1 LSSTFPGEETKTL
14 IPFANRIDATFDEL
28 RNKKEK
34 ALVVY
39 ITGGDP
45 DISTTLKLLHALT
58 EAGADLI
65 EIGIPFSDPMGDGKA
80 NQKAAERALRK
91 NTNLKNIFD
100 CVRRFR
106 KTNRTTPLVFFSY
119 LNPVY
124 SFGYERFS
132 VECRK
137 SGIDGC
143 LFLDMP
149 FDEEASLQRSLLK
162 NRIHTILLATP
173 ATESRRLKNICRK
186 TGGFLYAVSSL
197 GVTGM
202 RTHFDRGFKSYIKKI
217 RAHCT
222 QPVCV
227 GFGISTPEMAQKASL
242 EADGVIIGSAIVN
255 LIEKNLNNKRKIL
268 SEISYFTKKVKES
281 LSKLLQKE

>member
-1 LSSTFPGEETKTL
+1 L
-14 IPFANRIDATFDEL
+14 IPFANRIDATFREL
-28 RNKKEK
+28 RKKKEK

-45 DISTTLKLLHALT
+45 DISITLKLLHTLV

-91 NTNLKNIFD
+91 NTNLNKIFD
-100 CVRRFR
+100 CVKQFR
-106 KTNRTTPLVFFSY
+106 KMNQRTPLVFFSY

-124 SFGYERFS
+124 NFGYERFS
-132 VECRK
+132 IECRK
-137 SGIDGC
+137 SGVDGC

-149 FDEEASLQRSLLK
+149 FDEETFLQRCLLK

-197 GVTGM
+197 GVTGV
-202 RTHFDRGFKSYIKKI
+202 RTHFDRGFKSYLKKI

-227 GFGISTPEMAQKASL
+227 GFGISTPEMARKASL

-255 LIEKNLNNKRKIL
+255 LIEENLNNKKRIL
-268 SEISYFTKKVKES
+268 SEIFKFTKKVKLS
-281 LSKLLQKE
+281 LLRSQKK